1 MSVEEE
7 IIAIHKRINEAIV
20 ARDFEWLENYYPDD
34 MVIRHSGG
42 VTQTKSEWLKTL
54 KDGTFRYYDYHL
66 LEANVTPIGKE
77 RATLSFRA
85 TTDALIYG
93 YRKVW
98 KMQFDTTFKKING
111 EWKPA

>member
-7 IIAIHKRINEAIV
+7 IIAVHKRINEATV
-20 ARDFEWLENYYPDD
+20 ARNFEWFEHYYPND

-42 VTQTKSEWLKTL
+42 VIQTKSEWLKTL

-77 RATLSFRA
+77 RAILSFRA

-98 KMQFDTTFKKING
+98 KMQFDTTSKKING